1 MSFGSII
8 FAQCACI
15 VHYTTLKV
23 IGKIHHEHQ
32 KNSSCVHEMINID
45 LWEACEKKISN
56 FFSDFFVLFAFKH
69 YFGIAGVY
77 PKVELQSQF
86 HMIPTYVF
94 YNRFQ

>member
-1 MSFGSII
+1 M
-8 FAQCACI
+8 
-15 VHYTTLKV
+15 HYTILNV

-45 LWEACEKKISN
+45 LWEACEKKN
-56 FFSDFFVLFAFKH
+56 FQIFFLILH
-69 YFGIAGVY
+69 YFGITGVY
-77 PKVELQSQF
+77 PKVELKSQF